1 MAKNIGKDCQKTN
14 LKEHP
19 SILISEN
26 LHSNIEEFSFRPVSD
41 SEVMK
46 ILSKI
51 DPKKSTGVD
60 NISAKIIKSCTSS
73 IQRTVANLINITF
86 RKCQFPASL
95 KGGAGSASSQKE

>member
-1 MAKNIGKDCQKTN
+1 M
-14 LKEHP
+14 
-19 SILISEN
+19 ISEN
-26 LHSNIEEFSFRPVSD
+26 LHPNTEKFSFRPVSD

-46 ILSKI
+46 TLSKI

-73 IQRTVANLINITF
+73 MQGTVANLINITF

-95 KGGAGSASSQKE
+95 KGAQVVPLHKKNDPLQDRIQDFWIGGSN